1 MSKSSWDP
9 NDAAWHQRW
18 LNVDPRSSFFITMQ
32 IFVRVA
38 ASVFSK
44 FKNLEKNLDIV
55 IFEILAQP
63 RARQTIWGEVKAEQK
78 IIEQILHTWLAIQI
92 YSTVNFL
99 LKISS
104 FKFGVHLPQMQNSL
118 QVLPVALKFLSQ
130 DTNEHTSTDLK
141 RKILS
146 GKTYNAL
153 TLDFLPISVFQTVIC
168 TSAID
173 HFPLND
179 RQWSLGTFKRSLKP
193 DKRSPASW
201 TKTCTSNREGV
212 Q

>member
-44 FKNLEKNLDIV
+44 LKNLEKNLNIV

-78 IIEQILHTWLAIQI
+78 IIEQILHTSPAIQI
-92 YSTVNFL
+92 YSIVNFL
-99 LKISS
+99 LEISS

-118 QVLPVALKFLSQ
+118 QVLQVALKNLNSFRSTLQQISKEKFFPVKPTNLSSDSWLLANQ
-130 DTNEHTSTDLK
+130 CLSYSDL
-141 RKILS
+141 
-146 GKTYNAL
+146 
-153 TLDFLPISVFQTVIC
+153 
-168 TSAID
+168 
-173 HFPLND
+173 HFCY
-179 RQWSLGTFKRSLKP
+179 WSLPS
-193 DKRSPASW
+193 
-201 TKTCTSNREGV
+201 
-212 Q
+212 